1 MARHEGPHTTRM
13 FGGALLV
20 LLFLGYF
27 LWALRSEETF
37 QVVEKKIEHTDNGVV
52 VSGEVYNASASPTS
66 LNVEVSFFDSRG
78 RELSKETVTLNSLDS
93 GGRATFRTQPKQ
105 LPDVK
110 DYTIYLNTGRNM
122 YGN

>member
-1 MARHEGPHTTRM
+1 MARHEGSHTTRT

-37 QVVEKKIEHTDNGVV
+37 RVVEKKIEHTDNGVV
-52 VSGEVYNASASPTS
+52 VRGEVYNASASPTS